1 MSILKKWV
9 WEGSKE
15 RVWCR
20 CSNSGLALLWLLGR
34 FSDSFSATIITNTW
48 QWASSVG
55 THMGLRNGQNIGRHT
70 GSRSGQSIVHL
81 YFSKSV
87 KLVLLTVTSILPISG
102 LLWPFTFCQDLSL
115 LLNHC
120 WKLDCKSSINSFTIW
135 RLSINSVTLENPD

>member
-9 WEGSKE
+9 WEGYKE

-20 CSNSGLALLWLLGR
+20 CSNSGLAGLWLLGR
-34 FSDSFSATIITNTW
+34 FSDSFSATNITNTW

-55 THMGLRNGQNIGRHT
+55 THMGSRNGQNIGRHT

-87 KLVLLTVTSILPISG
+87 KLLLLTMKL
-102 LLWPFTFCQDLSL
+102 FCQFQGFCDLLHSVRIFQPHL
-115 LLNHC
+115 KIKQTNT
-120 WKLDCKSSINSFTIW
+120 INPTTRYKRKEDR
-135 RLSINSVTLENPD
+135 RLSILT